1 MKSLNIAIL
10 IGTLLSIF
18 SLYDLGLT
26 YYESIIAQF
35 SIAVTSVYFISN
47 IGNFIDKQEVKYYIL
62 SVLIFVIISTI
73 LFSKIEL
80 YRISQYLSISLMLAN
95 LYALSYLWI
104 YKIVK
109 HSNIRRFIIF
119 SILILFIGGVYSY
132 SNKNLKTKF
141 DENEALKDI
150 YIEAGA
156 IMNREVTYYY
166 LNKIK
171 DCDKFKAFQKQL
183 IEADKEL
190 KNNEI
195 IKSILD
201 KKIRIKDGKIIK

>member
-35 SIAVTSVYFISN
+35 SIAVASVYFILN

-73 LFSKIEL
+73 LFSKNEL

-109 HSNIRRFIIF
+109 HSNIRQLITFI
-119 SILILFIGGVYSY
+119 ILILFISGAYGY
-132 SNKNLKTKF
+132 SNKNIKTKF

-171 DCDKFKAFQKQL
+171 DCDKFKVFQKQL
-183 IEADKEL
+183 IKADKEL

-201 KKIRIKDGKIIK
+201 KKIRARDGKIIK